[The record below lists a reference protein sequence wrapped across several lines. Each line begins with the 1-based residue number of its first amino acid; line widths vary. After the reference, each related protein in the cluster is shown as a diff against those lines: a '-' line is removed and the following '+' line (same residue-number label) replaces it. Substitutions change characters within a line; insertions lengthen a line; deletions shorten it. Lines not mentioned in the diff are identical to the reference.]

1 MTHSRI
7 SYAQR
12 YEDLHLLRC
21 FDGQPTGFYIDVG
34 AGHPVYDN
42 VSFAFYLEGWRGITV
57 EPNPWLAELSAAVRP
72 RDRRIQSLVGAKPG
86 EATYYLVEHF
96 HGLSTTV
103 ADHAQAAQQETGK
116 SAKAMQV
123 PVKTL
128 ASLCEQYAPAMIEFL
143 KIDVEGAEREVLAGN
158 DWARFRPK
166 VIVIEALAPLTM
178 APAWDG
184 WEPILTTNGYRFA
197 FFDTLNRYY
206 VANEHGGTDGAPGRR
221 LKAAPTAFKDV
232 TKFSEFK
239 PALEDA
245 THPDHHLAE
254 LLAGIDMVRLPLT
267 SADMLVERLTAGLA
281 AADLATPATAA
292 AIAVIY
298 QRLFGAAPS
307 PQWIKNFHLSRDAT
321 LHDLYRVIV
330 LSEAFRAACGRI
342 SASYA
347 W

>member
-72 RDRRIQSLVGAKPG
+72 RDHRVQSLVGSKPG

-116 SAKAMQV
+116 SAKAMRV
-123 PVKTL
+123 PVQTL
-128 ASLCEQYAPAMIEFL
+128 AGLCEQYALAAIDFL

-166 VIVIEALAPLTM
+166 VIVLEALAPLTM

-184 WEPILTTNGYRFA
+184 WEPILTANRYRFA
-197 FFDTLNRYY
+197 YFDTLNRYY
-206 VANEHGGTDGAPGRR
+206 VAEEHGGAEGELGRR
-221 LKAAPTAFKDV
+221 LKAAPASFKDGV
-232 TKFSEFK
+232 KISDFK
-239 PALEDA
+239 PALEDTA
-245 THPDHHLAE
+245 HPDHRLAK
-254 LLAGIDMVRLPLT
+254 LLAGLDMVRLPLASPDT
-267 SADMLVERLTAGLA
+267 LVERLTAGIAAGDLA
-281 AADLATPATAA
+281 ASATPAVVATAH
-292 AIAVIY
+292 

-321 LHDLYRVIV
+321 LRDLYRAIV
-330 LSEAFRAACGRI
+330 ADEAFRAASGRI

>member
-12 YEDLHLLRC
+12 HEDLHLLRC
-21 FDGQPTGFYIDVG
+21 FDGQPDGFYIDIG

-42 VSFAFYLEGWRGITV
+42 VSFAFYLKGWRGITV

-72 RDRRIQSLVGAKPG
+72 RDHRVQSLVGAKPG

-103 ADHAQAAQQETGK
+103 AGNAQAAQQETGK
-116 SAKAMQV
+116 AAKAMQM

-128 ASLCEQYAPAMIEFL
+128 ASLCEQAAPVTIDFL
-143 KIDVEGAEREVLAGN
+143 KIDVEGAEREVLDGN
-158 DWARFRPK
+158 DWTRFRPK
-166 VIVIEALAPLTM
+166 VIVLEALAPLTM
-178 APAWDG
+178 APAWDL
-184 WEPILTTNGYRFA
+184 WEPTLTANRYRFA

-206 VANEHGGTDGAPGRR
+206 VADEHGGADGELGRQ
-221 LKAAPTAFKDV
+221 LKAVPAAFADV
-232 TKFSEFK
+232 IKISEFK
-239 PALEDA
+239 PAAEDA
-245 THPDHHLAE
+245 THPDHALAK
-254 LLAGIDMVRLPLT
+254 LLGGLDMVRLPLT
-267 SADMLVERLTAGLA
+267 APDALVERLTAGFTT
-281 AADLATPATAA
+281 ADLAAPATAA
-292 AIAVIY
+292 DLVSAGM
-298 QRLFGAAPS
+298 RLLGGAP

-321 LHDLYRVIV
+321 LSDLYRAIV
-330 LSEAFRAACGRI
+330 ASEAFRAACGRI